1 MATGVAATDFPW
13 FPTREEDR
21 RFRWILAQSL
31 ALSLLLGVIMPQI
44 RVPVAELAVE
54 SESPPRLV
62 RLLPQPAAPSPQ
74 SRGAPAETVKA
85 VPAPPVQQVRPPRGS
100 AVGETRE
107 STQPQRAAARIQDLD
122 AALSGLKMWD
132 PATAAEGVG
141 EVAPAGESVAVRD
154 PSILTREV
162 TRGSGG
168 GVSDLSP
175 LAILG
180 RGVSPA
186 LEGDGEGG
194 GEGAGEGAGER
205 GGGNAGAPGRGA
217 GRSGLSGPVRARWE
231 IQEVLDRNKGGIY
244 TLYNRELRVNP
255 ELNGTMLLTITIDAS
270 GRVTRC
276 RVIDSELDSPS
287 LERDLLALIR
297 QIDFGNRPGV
307 PVVTTRI
314 PIEFFPR

>member
-31 ALSLLLGVIMPQI
+31 ALSLLLGVIMPHI

-54 SESPPRLV
+54 SEAPPRLV
-62 RLLPQPAAPSPQ
+62 RLLPQPAAPSPE

-85 VPAPPVQQVRPPRGS
+85 VPAPPVRQVRPPRGS
-100 AVGETRE
+100 AAGETGG
-107 STQPQRAAARIQDLD
+107 STQPQRAAARIQELD
-122 AALSGLKMWD
+122 AALSGLRMWD
-132 PATAAEGVG
+132 PATAAEGVA
-141 EVAPAGESVAVRD
+141 ESAPADESVAVRD
-154 PSILTREV
+154 PSILTNEV

-180 RGVSPA
+180 RGVAPA
-186 LEGDGEGG
+186 LEGG
-194 GEGAGEGAGER
+194 GEGGGAGAGEG
-205 GGGNAGAPGRGA
+205 GGRDASTPGRGV

-244 TLYNRELRVNP
+244 TLYNRELRVTP

-270 GRVTRC
+270 GRVTHC